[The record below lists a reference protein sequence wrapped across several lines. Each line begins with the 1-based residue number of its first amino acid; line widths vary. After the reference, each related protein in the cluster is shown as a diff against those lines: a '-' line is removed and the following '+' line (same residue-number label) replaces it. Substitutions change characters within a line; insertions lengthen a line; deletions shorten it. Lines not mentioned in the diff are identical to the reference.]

1 MYDWRKRCTFVGM
14 MEKESKV
21 KAWETLSS
29 EYLIQRPW
37 LTARCDV
44 LRMPNGTLVPEYYV
58 LEYPTWVNIIAL
70 TEEDEFVLVRQY
82 RHGLDIV
89 EYELCAG
96 TMDAADTSPL
106 EAAKRELLEETGYA
120 GGEWSELTVL
130 SANPTSMNNLN
141 HTFVAKGVRKVSS
154 QHLDET
160 EDISVHLFSLEEL
173 LALLRRDEMKQALM
187 VAPLWRYL
195 AENHLV

>member
-1 MYDWRKRCTFVGM
+1 MFFVI
-14 MEKESKV
+14 MEKNQNIKPWDTV
-21 KAWETLSS
+21 SS
-29 EYLIQRPW
+29 EYLIRRPW
-37 LTARCDV
+37 LTARRDV
-44 LRMPNGTLVPEYYV
+44 LRMPNGKLVPEYYV
-58 LEYPTWVNIIAL
+58 LEYPTWVNIIAV
-70 TEEDEFVLVRQY
+70 TEDDEFVLVQQY
-82 RHGLDIV
+82 RHALGIV

-96 TMDAADTSPL
+96 TMDASDKSPL

-120 GGEWSELTVL
+120 GGEWTELSVL

-141 HTFVAKGVRKVSS
+141 HTFIAKGVKKVST

-160 EDISVHLFSLEEL
+160 EDISVHLFSLDEL
-173 LALLRRDEMKQALM
+173 VALLRRDEMKQALM

>member
-1 MYDWRKRCTFVGM
+1 MGM

>member
-1 MYDWRKRCTFVGM
+1 MV
-14 MEKESKV
+14 KESDVKV
-21 KAWETLSS
+21 WETLSS

-37 LTARCDV
+37 LTARRDV
-44 LRMPNGTLVPEYYV
+44 LRMPNGKVVPEYYV
-58 LEYPTWVNIIAL
+58 LEYPTWVNIIAI
-70 TEEDEFVLVRQY
+70 TESDEYVLVRQY
-82 RHGLDIV
+82 RHALDIV

-96 TMDAADTSPL
+96 TMEASDASPM

-120 GGEWSELTVL
+120 GGEWTELTVL

-141 HTFVAKGVRKVSS
+141 HTFIAKGVKKVSS

-160 EDISVHLFSLEEL
+160 EEITVHLFSLEEL
-173 LALLRRDEMKQALM
+173 VDLLRRDEMKQALM

>member
-1 MYDWRKRCTFVGM
+1 MV
-14 MEKESKV
+14 KESDVKV
-21 KAWETLSS
+21 WETLSS

-37 LTARCDV
+37 LTARRDV
-44 LRMPNGTLVPEYYV
+44 LRMPNGKVVPEYYV
-58 LEYPTWVNIIAL
+58 LEYPTWVNIIAI
-70 TEEDEFVLVRQY
+70 TESDEYVLVRQY
-82 RHGLDIV
+82 RHALDIV

-96 TMDAADTSPL
+96 TMEASDASPL

-120 GGEWSELTVL
+120 GGEWTELTVL

-141 HTFVAKGVRKVSS
+141 HTFIAKGVKKVAS

-160 EDISVHLFSLEEL
+160 EDITVHLFSLEEL
-173 LALLRRDEMKQALM
+173 VGLLRRDEMKQALM

>member
-1 MYDWRKRCTFVGM
+1 MV
-14 MEKESKV
+14 KESDVKV
-21 KAWETLSS
+21 WETLSS

-37 LTARCDV
+37 LTARRDV
-44 LRMPNGTLVPEYYV
+44 LRMPNGKVVPEYYV
-58 LEYPTWVNIIAL
+58 LEYPTWVNIIAI
-70 TEEDEFVLVRQY
+70 TESDEYVLVRQY
-82 RHGLDIV
+82 RHALDIV

-96 TMDAADTSPL
+96 TMEASDASPL

-120 GGEWSELTVL
+120 GGEWTELTVL

-141 HTFVAKGVRKVSS
+141 HTFIAKGMKKVSS

-160 EDISVHLFSLEEL
+160 EEITVHLFSLEEL
-173 LALLRRDEMKQALM
+173 VDLLRRDEMKQALM